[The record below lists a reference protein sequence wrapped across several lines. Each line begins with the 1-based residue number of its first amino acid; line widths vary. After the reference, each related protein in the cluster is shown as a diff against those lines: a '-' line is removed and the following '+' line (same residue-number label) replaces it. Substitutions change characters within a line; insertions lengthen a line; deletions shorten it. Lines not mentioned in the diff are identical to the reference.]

1 MNSESMARLVGDLN
15 SALELLPG
23 DAVER
28 AARCVLAHDRVFVGA
43 AGRSGLMLKAF
54 AMRLMQTGRTV
65 YVAGETVTPA
75 VGEGD
80 LLFLASASGATH
92 GVIRYAE
99 VAKQAGA
106 DLFVVTAA
114 ETSPLTAVHPADVIL
129 PCGSKDHPAVPG
141 QIMGTLFEE
150 ALLIF
155 CDAVVQ
161 SLPADPEKMRRRHAN
176 LE

>member
-1 MNSESMARLVGDLN
+1 MCSQAAM
-15 SALELLPG
+15 ELLGKLNAALGQLPG
-23 DAVER
+23 EAVER

-43 AGRSGLMLKAF
+43 AGRSGLMLRAF
-54 AMRLMQTGRTV
+54 AMRLMQMGRTV

-75 VGEGD
+75 IGEGD
-80 LLFLASASGATH
+80 LLFLASASGATQS
-92 GVIRYAE
+92 VIRYAE
-99 VAKQAGA
+99 VAKGAGA

-114 ETSPLTAVHPADVIL
+114 EVSPLTAVHPADIVL
-129 PCGSKDHPAVPG
+129 PCGSKDQPAG

-150 ALLIF
+150 ALLIL

-161 SLPADPEKMRRRHAN
+161 SLPADPDSMRRRHAN

>member
-1 MNSESMARLVGDLN
+1 MYSQTMAELVGKLN
-15 SALELLPG
+15 SALEMIPG
-23 DAVER
+23 EVVER
-28 AARCVLAHDRVFVGA
+28 AARCVLGHDRVFVGG
-43 AGRSGLMLKAF
+43 AGRSGLMLRAF
-54 AMRLMQTGRTV
+54 AMRLMQTGKTV

-75 VGEGD
+75 IGEGD
-80 LLFLASASGATH
+80 LLFLASASGATQS
-92 GVIRYAE
+92 VIHYAE
-99 VAKQAGA
+99 VAKKAGA

-114 ETSPLTAVHPADVIL
+114 EASPLAAVHPADAVL
-129 PCGSKDHPAVPG
+129 PCGSKDQPAGPG

-161 SLPADPEKMRRRHAN
+161 SLPADPDKMRRRHAN

>member
-1 MNSESMARLVGDLN
+1 MCSQAVMELLGKLN
-15 SALELLPG
+15 SALGQLPG
-23 DAVER
+23 EAVER
-28 AARCVLAHDRVFVGA
+28 AAQCVLAHDRVFVGA

-54 AMRLMQTGRTV
+54 AMRLMQAGRTV

-75 VGEGD
+75 IGEGD
-80 LLFLASASGATH
+80 LLFLASASGATQS
-92 GVIRYAE
+92 VIRFAE
-99 VAKQAGA
+99 VAKGAGA

-114 ETSPLTAVHPADVIL
+114 EVSPLTAVRPADIVL
-129 PCGSKDHPAVPG
+129 PCGSKDQPAG

-161 SLPADPEKMRRRHAN
+161 SLPADPDSMRRRHAN